1 MNSRQIEQIA
11 VNAVK
16 DIFLQSE
23 IFNPC
28 IPDNDREP
36 IWDGFIYI
44 QNKNQTT
51 IRIAT
56 QVKGKTAKKI
66 SKTPSYP
73 IRISDLNAYKRDGG
87 VIFFVVFI
95 TEEGNFVYHAKLA
108 PIDIERYI
116 KNAKGGVKVSV
127 KLFTFSTN
135 TLTIEND
142 LRDFYR
148 DCKKQTSF
156 VGKKSIVA

>member
-28 IPDNDREP
+28 IPYNDREP

-95 TEEGNFVYHAKLA
+95 TEE
-108 PIDIERYI
+108 
-116 KNAKGGVKVSV
+116 
-127 KLFTFSTN
+127 
-135 TLTIEND
+135 
-142 LRDFYR
+142 
-148 DCKKQTSF
+148 
-156 VGKKSIVA
+156 